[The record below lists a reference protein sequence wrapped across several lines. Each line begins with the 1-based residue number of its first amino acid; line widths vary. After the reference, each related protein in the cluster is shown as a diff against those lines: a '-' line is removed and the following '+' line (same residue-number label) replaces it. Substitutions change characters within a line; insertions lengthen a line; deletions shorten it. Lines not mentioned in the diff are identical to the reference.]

1 MAIKEAVFI
10 MFFITLL
17 VAMDAKERDEVRGK

>member
-10 MFFITLL
+10 MFFISLL
-17 VAMDAKERDEVRGK
+17 VDMDAKEPDEVRGK